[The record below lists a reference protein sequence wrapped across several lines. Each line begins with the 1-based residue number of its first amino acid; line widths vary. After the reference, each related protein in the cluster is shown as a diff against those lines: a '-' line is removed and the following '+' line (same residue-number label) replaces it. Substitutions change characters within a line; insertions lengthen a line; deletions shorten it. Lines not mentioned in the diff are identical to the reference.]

1 MPKEGKDH
9 LFGEL
14 EMGTEATPPKLDK
27 NPEANSQETIDLVNL
42 TSLTG
47 LMSGISNKLNGFE
60 NALAAEMN
68 QLDPDYEGLYKEY
81 LRLKEAKL
89 NEQAKAVRDELRL
102 RRNGFMDA
110 ANRILN
116 DRFAEVFEFT
126 IDNLSDEFL
135 RDKMK
140 FSLGQKEIISWLYK
154 LLGNYEEK
162 LMIGTGIS
170 RTMEI
175 RFIEYAKAK
184 GQRTV
189 ANLARLE
196 RTMPTSNVST
206 PIESRGRTIPA
217 PPMVV
222 GRQIDNKPRFTDTL
236 RPTFPVEKSEQS
248 NRPITQP
255 YMAGNILSGKPDTNQ
270 AAEQAL
276 KNAAELVASAENLA
290 KYNRVPPDLRDI
302 FDQGNEKAVA
312 ETEEVRNVTG
322 DALIAATENT
332 SETKSDIAETPKN
345 ADLPLLHDNLNKLPS
360 ANDVAGETIV
370 EKSPEV
376 VEPETALEEKQAT
389 KAAKAESK
397 KEPEIPW
404 YTRVWNKAKSVMKNH
419 GRPLLMAM
427 GLAAGM
433 SGDTVLKK
441 ALPQNNPSVVDN
453 SSPIASNS
461 AKPSKSVVASNK
473 VNNIETPEKAPNTKP
488 IEQAQPK
495 QVEQKLQ
502 RTFSKRLLESKSP
515 IVQDIINSGVTKM
528 GHLTVTD
535 TMITSFVGLASD
547 AEKAQLIELQNQV
560 NLAIGVYFNENFGTE
575 AKLAKS
581 LKDPRLKNL
590 YRTARV
596 AKEKGWYNSTHT
608 KENFPQA
615 AALAER
621 LFADSTELGLDQSS
635 NTNEQ
640 VKAFALG
647 NMFQAKLP
655 GDSLNFKKADGTYH
669 IIQEMTFQVFEGKL
683 VKDLV
688 RENAFGKSGK
698 ASPVA
703 PSVDSKSGKTGNFLQ
718 NIFMPKGWDMF
729 RIGGMKIATS
739 QDKELMEIDKGWD
752 QFDNN
757 SGKPTTEF
765 KEKSEMDLIDEGW
778 EEIGRKLEKELEQ
791 NKLERS
797 AFEKNGLISFNLPLQ
812 YTTKEENQTIIPM
825 VAEKLARLYPEANQ
839 EKIKS
844 LVRQYGFIA
853 FKKVHREGRGVF
865 RVEIHP
871 NFQKIFKMALME
883 KTSFLTS

>member
-9 LFGEL
+9 LLEL
-14 EMGTEATPPKLDK
+14 ETSTEVIAPELDK
-27 NPEANSQETIDLVNL
+27 RADTVSQVASDLAKL
-42 TSLTG
+42 SSLTG

-60 NALAAEMN
+60 AALNAEMN
-68 QLDPDYEGLYKEY
+68 QLDPDYEDLYREY
-81 LRLKEAKL
+81 LRLKDAKL
-89 NEQAKAVRDELRL
+89 NEQATAVRNELRL
-102 RRNGFMDA
+102 RRNRFMDA

-140 FSLGQKEIISWLYK
+140 FGLGQKEVISWLYK

-175 RFIEYAKAK
+175 RSIEYAKAK

-189 ANLARLE
+189 DNLARLG
-196 RTMPTSNVST
+196 RVMPTTSVST
-206 PIESRGRTIPA
+206 PVESRGRTIPA

-222 GRQIDNKPRFTDTL
+222 GRQIDSKPRFADTL
-236 RPTFPVEKSEQS
+236 RPTFPVEKSAQTS
-248 NRPITQP
+248 RPITQP
-255 YMAGNILSGKPDTNQ
+255 YIAGDILSGRPESNQ
-270 AAEQAL
+270 ATEQVV
-276 KNAAELVASAENLA
+276 KNATELASSAENLA

-302 FDQGNEKAVA
+302 FDQGSETVIA
-312 ETEEVRNVTG
+312 ETEKVINETG
-322 DALIAATENT
+322 EALIVAT
-332 SETKSDIAETPKN
+332 KN
-345 ADLPLLHDNLNKLPS
+345 ASEKTDPIVDTVQEPELPLLKDNLNELPS
-360 ANDVAGETIV
+360 ANDVADEMV
-370 EKSPEV
+370 AEKAPV
-376 VEPETALEEKQAT
+376 LPLPKPNLEEKPT
-389 KAAKAESK
+389 IKAAETDSK
-397 KEPEIPW
+397 KVPELPW
-404 YTRVWNKAKSVMKNH
+404 YTKAWNKAKSVMKNH

-427 GLAAGM
+427 GLLAGI
-433 SGDTVLKK
+433 SGDIAIRK
-441 ALPQNNPSVVDN
+441 AVPKNNPSIVD
-453 SSPIASNS
+453 SSDPIAANS
-461 AKPSKSVVASNK
+461 AKPSESAVASSK
-473 VNNIETPEKAPNTKP
+473 INNIETPQSKP
-488 IEQAQPK
+488 DIKSIEQAQPK
-495 QVEQKLQ
+495 QVEQKFQ

-547 AEKAQLIELQNQV
+547 AEKAQLIELQHQV

-621 LFADSTELGLDQSS
+621 LFADSSELGLDQSS

-647 NMFQAKLP
+647 NMFQAKHP
-655 GDSLNFKKADGTYH
+655 GDTLNFKKADGTYH
-669 IIQEMTFQVFEGKL
+669 IIQEMTFQIFEGKL

-688 RENAFGKSGK
+688 RENASGK
-698 ASPVA
+698 AFKANTAA
-703 PSVDSKSGKTGNFLQ
+703 PGVDSKSDKTGKFLQ
-718 NIFMPKGWDMF
+718 NIFMPKGWNMF
-729 RIGGMKIATS
+729 RTGGMKVAID

-757 SGKPTTEF
+757 SGKPTTEV

-778 EEIGRKLEKELEQ
+778 EEIGKKLEKELEQ
-791 NKLERS
+791 NKLERK
-797 AFEKNGLISFNLPLQ
+797 AFEKNGSISFNLPLE
-812 YTTKEENQTIIPM
+812 YTTKEENQAIIPM
-825 VAEKLARLYPEANQ
+825 VAEKLALLYPEANQ
-839 EKIKS
+839 EKIKG

-853 FKKVHREGRGVF
+853 FKKVNREGRGIF
-865 RVEIHP
+865 RVKIHP
-871 NFQKIFKMALME
+871 NFQKIFKMALLE
-883 KTSFLTS
+883 KPSFMTS